1 MALAAG
7 HDSVP
12 VLLWGTAQAHICLGQ
27 SQSPALEL
35 VPDPFVPVVR
45 RALGGGAV
53 WVDEQQ
59 WCHVLV
65 VPLRLAPRHP
75 AEWGN
80 WALQPAMATF
90 RRFGLA
96 VEIRDGDLWLHG
108 RKIAGSGS
116 ATIGQSAVIASSYLL
131 RFPGEKFAR
140 CIAGSAG
147 FRDWLLQGLKQTMT
161 DWASHAEIPAEADLR
176 DTHVSAVE
184 QAFGWKL
191 LPSSLTAAETV
202 AIEEAVKENEI
213 DDWHEGGRGYTG
225 GIKLNAESW
234 LIERQ
239 LDGVAVRE
247 MVVRGNLARRE
258 IISA

>member
-1 MALAAG
+1 M
-7 HDSVP
+7 
-12 VLLWGTAQAHICLGQ
+12 
-27 SQSPALEL
+27 
-35 VPDPFVPVVR
+35 
-45 RALGGGAV
+45 
-53 WVDEQQ
+53 DEQQ

-65 VPLRLAPRHP
+65 VPLRLAPHHP
-75 AEWGN
+75 ADWAN

-90 RRFGLA
+90 RRFGLE

-116 ATIGQSAVIASSYLL
+116 ATIGKSAVIASSYLL
-131 RFPGEKFAR
+131 RFPGEKFAS

-161 DWASHAEIPAEADLR
+161 DWASHAEIPAGPELR
-176 DTHVSAVE
+176 DVHASAVG
-184 QAFGWKL
+184 QAFGWNL
-191 LPSSLTAAETV
+191 LPSSLTTAETA
-202 AIEEAVKENEI
+202 AIEEALQENENN
-213 DDWHEGGRGYTG
+213 DWHEGSRGYGG

-239 LDGVAVRE
+239 LDGIAVRE

-258 IISA
+258 IISV